1 MRANSRVFAFKVIF
15 AHLFGSDAAETEK
28 VVLEEEKLSEKE
40 LNFANEIV
48 GAFMENRYHISKEID
63 EMLERY
69 HQDRL
74 YKVDL
79 ALIYLAMAELKC
91 LNTPKA
97 VVINEILE
105 IAKKYSTE
113 QSQKFINGVL
123 AKTK

>member
-1 MRANSRVFAFKVIF
+1 MRANSRVFAFKIIF
-15 AHLFGSDAAETEK
+15 AHLFGSDVAETEK
-28 VVLEEEKLSEKE
+28 VVLEEENLSEKE
-40 LNFANEIV
+40 LKFANEIV

-69 HQDRL
+69 QQDRL

-79 ALIYLAMAELKC
+79 ALLYLAMSELKI
-91 LNTPKA
+91 NTPKA
-97 VVINEILE
+97 VVINEVLE
-105 IAKKYSTE
+105 IAKKFSTD